1 MKRAM
6 YFRLMYQNRSQGTA
20 HTVHVVQEET
30 QESYLMVY
38 LCGQNAVNEE
48 ENTEEADERFFL
60 CGEDIDLL
68 ILDRVENMACS
79 IAKRIAAENHVKRI
93 LIPAGDAAG
102 EWLEEG
108 MADRLIILQ
117 DGEKFRLEKAG
128 WETGVGCFGDE
139 EGHSL
144 VVYHGPLDISPDD
157 TDCLLSVKIFGKE
170 IPCTACMKD
179 ENHVCA
185 VKCSLY
191 NDFDLCKRHNERG
204 SEKYVMGT
212 LLFGNVNM
220 QKYGDR
226 VLQALKD
233 MAHGNMQIRF
243 AALPCGGSKTCWS
256 SEVLAAVD
264 PEKEGYNRYFIVP
277 ETAQENEAVWKE
289 ILVSSMRYKLM
300 VTTKQDGVCA
310 GGFFT
315 EREKRRSEKLHKNS

>member
-1 MKRAM
+1 
-6 YFRLMYQNRSQGTA
+6 
-20 HTVHVVQEET
+20 
-30 QESYLMVY
+30 MVY

-60 CGEDIDLL
+60 CSEDIDLL
-68 ILDRVENMACS
+68 ILDRVENTACS

-170 IPCTACMKD
+170 ITSQFVFNKRNEFPLSGCGKRNNIALTEEGIPNNSLIVVSGLGI
-179 ENHVCA
+179 EN
-185 VKCSLY
+185 Y
-191 NDFDLCKRHNERG
+191 
-204 SEKYVMGT
+204 
-212 LLFGNVNM
+212 
-220 QKYGDR
+220 
-226 VLQALKD
+226 
-233 MAHGNMQIRF
+233 
-243 AALPCGGSKTCWS
+243 
-256 SEVLAAVD
+256 
-264 PEKEGYNRYFIVP
+264 IV
-277 ETAQENEAVWKE
+277 ENNKKK
-289 ILVSSMRYKLM
+289 IKKL
-300 VTTKQDGVCA
+300 
-310 GGFFT
+310 
-315 EREKRRSEKLHKNS
+315 

>member
-60 CGEDIDLL
+60 CGEEIDLL
-68 ILDRVENMACS
+68 ILDRVENTACS

-93 LIPAGDAAG
+93 LIPAGDVAG

-128 WETGVGCFGDE
+128 WETDVGCFGDE

-144 VVYHGPLDISPDD
+144 VVYHGPLDVSPDD
-157 TDCLLSVKIFGKE
+157 TDCLLSIKTFRKE
-170 IPCTACMKD
+170 MPCTACMKD

-185 VKCSLY
+185 VKCGLY
-191 NDFDLCKRHNERG
+191 NDFDL
-204 SEKYVMGT
+204 
-212 LLFGNVNM
+212 
-220 QKYGDR
+220 
-226 VLQALKD
+226 
-233 MAHGNMQIRF
+233 
-243 AALPCGGSKTCWS
+243 
-256 SEVLAAVD
+256 
-264 PEKEGYNRYFIVP
+264 
-277 ETAQENEAVWKE
+277 
-289 ILVSSMRYKLM
+289 
-300 VTTKQDGVCA
+300 
-310 GGFFT
+310 
-315 EREKRRSEKLHKNS
+315 